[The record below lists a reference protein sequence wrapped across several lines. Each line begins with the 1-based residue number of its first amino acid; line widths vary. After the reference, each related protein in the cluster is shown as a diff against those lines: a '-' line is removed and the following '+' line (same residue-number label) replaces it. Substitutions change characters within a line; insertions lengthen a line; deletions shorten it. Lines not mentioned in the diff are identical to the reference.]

1 MPPRFKKRHKPISL
15 PVSMAYRARVSTFM
29 CTRARI
35 GRGVVIKW
43 LSDTLVYQWCT
54 GALEIVFCKGQSQFP
69 MKLLKVFVKRA
80 DVQNSMKSRK
90 TRKVGSTVFMMHS
103 CWLWTPTCPLQCA
116 VVGSILHN
124 GYRCSCCCLC
134 HCCCLCWISD
144 TSNSLDA
151 VCNVRTTSIG
161 ESGIVPGEDLSAERP
176 QSKALLQQC
185 KTSKSRWRTCICY
198 LCCVLP
204 CWRSS
209 TNAIF
214 LIELLINIWCTKY
227 LLVLLFLFFGW
238 PYVLFLPWFPLLPV
252 PGCYDPL
259 RQENQ
264 GARRCCSRYCKLV
277 AYDYYPEV
285 YRVSV
290 VAILLG
296 VWMSW

>member
-1 MPPRFKKRHKPISL
+1 MVSVVSYLMIFYSSCGGCVRYHSSQWL
-15 PVSMAYRARVSTFM
+15 PLLLLLPLPLLLLVLNQWY
-29 CTRARI
+29 
-35 GRGVVIKW
+35 
-43 LSDTLVYQWCT
+43 LSFSW
-54 GALEIVFCKGQSQFP
+54 
-69 MKLLKVFVKRA
+69 
-80 DVQNSMKSRK
+80 
-90 TRKVGSTVFMMHS
+90 
-103 CWLWTPTCPLQCA
+103 
-116 VVGSILHN
+116 
-124 GYRCSCCCLC
+124 
-134 HCCCLCWISD
+134 CCLCWISD
-144 TSNSLDA
+144 TSHSLDA

-214 LIELLINIWCTKY
+214 LIELLITIWCTKY

-238 PYVLFLPWFPLLPV
+238 PYVLFLPWFLLLPV
-252 PGCYDPL
+252 PGSYDPL

-264 GARRCCSRYCKLV
+264 GARWCCIRYCKLV
-277 AYDYYPEV
+277 AYDYYAEV